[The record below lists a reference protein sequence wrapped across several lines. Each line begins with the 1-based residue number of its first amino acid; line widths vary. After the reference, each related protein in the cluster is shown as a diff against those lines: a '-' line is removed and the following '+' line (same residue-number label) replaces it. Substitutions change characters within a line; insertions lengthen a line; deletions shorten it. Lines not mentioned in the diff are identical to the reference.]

1 VNLTLVS
8 EIPSFLTDQLGFDIR
23 SAGLLGILPFFALFL
38 GSLCFGLFFEHCQ
51 QVRGWK
57 VRTVRQVAE
66 YMAFGVSSLVL
77 IVCGFMTDP
86 YIAYSLVILT
96 EVTLFVFFVL
106 LLISFSYYF
115 SSFVGHQLPELSVLI
130 LILLQ
135 IILEY

>member
-38 GSLCFGLFFEHCQ
+38 GSLCFGLLFEHCQ

-96 EVTLFVFFVL
+96 EVFFFVFFLL
-106 LLISFSYYF
+106 LLISFSYY
-115 SSFVGHQLPELSVLI
+115 LVL
-130 LILLQ
+130 LWGVSCRNCLCL
-135 IILEY
+135 Y

>member
-96 EVTLFVFFVL
+96 EVFFFVFFLL
-106 LLISFSYYF
+106 LLISFSY
-115 SSFVGHQLPELSVLI
+115 
-130 LILLQ
+130 
-135 IILEY
+135 